1 MIPFDFK
8 PGHRLRW
15 VSKRPPWRRKR
26 WVFTIFGVLVALGVL
41 TVFGKG
47 TFSTV
52 SPPAKSAEEGAT
64 PRPAEEPGG
73 VTIEGRMEHRQNFS
87 QALAEK
93 KIGQP
98 SIQLIISQLK
108 PHLNFRKM
116 KGGSFRFIGDQEGN
130 LVKFTYEAGPTEI
143 YEIVKGPQGYTT
155 SRLNVP
161 LETRLVKVVGE
172 IRSSLF
178 EAMEACGEEDALTL
192 AFAETLA
199 WEVDFYKDL
208 REGDRFKVVVE
219 KLYKGEEFIRYG
231 LIHAVEYQGREKSV
245 KGIWYGEGYYDE
257 RGISLKKAFLKAP
270 LRFNRISSGFSHSRK
285 HPILG
290 GMRPHLG
297 TDYAA
302 PIGTP
307 VWAVG
312 DGTVVS
318 CGDNGGYGK
327 QVVLRHMNG
336 YTTYYSHLS
345 HFGPG
350 IQTGRAVKQ
359 KQIIGYVGSSGL
371 STGPHLDY
379 RLARNGQFRNPL
391 RETFPAG
398 IPLEKSE
405 LEKYHRQR
413 EEMLAW
419 LQGDVPWEQKQA
431 SSGMGGPSV
440 R

>member
-1 MIPFDFK
+1 MMPFDFK
-8 PGHRLRW
+8 PGHRFRF
-15 VSKRPPWRRKR
+15 SPERPFWRRKR
-26 WVFTIFGVLVALGVL
+26 WVLPILGTLVAVGVFS
-41 TVFGKG
+41 VFWRG
-47 TFSTV
+47 TAPTISPPERRVEETG
-52 SPPAKSAEEGAT
+52 SIPPAK
-64 PRPAEEPGG
+64 EPELF
-73 VTIEGRMEHRQNFS
+73 TIEGKVETHGTFLQSLM
-87 QALAEK
+87 EK

-98 SIQLIISQLK
+98 WIQLIISQLK
-108 PHLNFRKM
+108 PHINFRKI
-116 KGGSFRFIGDQEGN
+116 KGGSFRFVGDKEGN

-143 YEIVKGPQGYTT
+143 YEIVKGPQGYTA
-155 SRLNVP
+155 SRLDVP
-161 LETRLVKVVGE
+161 LDTRLVKVVGE

-178 EAMEACGEEDALTL
+178 EAMEGAGEQDSLTL
-192 AFAETLA
+192 AFAEILA

-219 KLYKGEEFIRYG
+219 KLYKGEDFIRYG
-231 LIHAVEYQGREKSV
+231 LVHAVEYKGQEKSV
-245 KGIWYGEGYYDE
+245 TGIRYREDYYDE

-270 LRFNRISSGFSHSRK
+270 LRFNRISSRFSRSRR

-290 GMRPHLG
+290 GLRPHLG

-318 CGDNGGYGK
+318 FGWNEGYGK

-336 YTTYYSHLS
+336 YMTYYSHLS

-350 IQTGRAVKQ
+350 IQAGRSVKQ

-391 RETFPAG
+391 RESLPTG
-398 IPLEKSE
+398 VPLEKSE
-405 LEKYHRQR
+405 LEKYQRQK
-413 EEMLAW
+413 EEVLMS
-419 LQGDVPWEQKQA
+419 LQGDAPWQQKQA
-431 SSGMGGPSV
+431 SSKLEGTSV